1 MLTQWKIGLWAVLA
15 SRLSG
20 LKEPVFQFL
29 NLKIQTRTWAQRC
42 TPTVSALRQ
51 SRQEYQAS
59 PSNQTPTKQNVKPEQ
74 ADTKESVKLMACWGF
89 VG

>member
-1 MLTQWKIGLWAVLA
+1 MENRALGSACIQAVWP
-15 SRLSG
+15 
-20 LKEPVFQFL
+20 KEPVFQFL

-42 TPTVSALRQ
+42 MPTVSALRQ